1 MTVGSQLLCHNIPLP
16 AALSTSATLTHSTRS
31 FFSFPQNFSNILR
44 KFTRNF
50 KNKKNLFLSHQVP
63 LISNPYDF
71 SVFSFLSFHR
81 FCSSF
86 MLTSCVLC
94 NTSHFN
100 WHHFRIPIPAR
111 FLTFFYAFLAKII
124 KLFNVTIQ
132 LKITLKWSSTLNWI
146 DFFLEM

>member
-31 FFSFPQNFSNILR
+31 FFISPKFLQYFTKVHPKFFEQKKTYSYPIRCSSHFQSIWLFCFFP
-44 KFTRNF
+44 
-50 KNKKNLFLSHQVP
+50 
-63 LISNPYDF
+63 
-71 SVFSFLSFHR
+71 SFHR

-100 WHHFRIPIPAR
+100 WHHFRIPISAKFFPFF
-111 FLTFFYAFLAKII
+111 FLGKI
-124 KLFNVTIQ
+124 LFDVTIK
-132 LKITLKWSSTLNWI
+132 LKITLKWSSTLNWK
-146 DFFLEM
+146 DFF